1 MNLRGIDAAEE
12 DKEAGTPEDMAILYS
27 WANLHEA
34 KYRDFSASRREY
46 RAQMRRRAAEQ
57 QREAELKAKAE
68 AAVAA
73 AEATARDVEEAARL
87 AEAATLAG
95 ADALCAE
102 REMVETYISAISAQ
116 PQATRYAESETRR
129 RVLAGPQS
137 ITQIPDASMSRP
149 LVSIPED
156 LLERMGSIRLPEA
169 PSQQMPSVRR
179 RVMWPAAPAA
189 QKLPGPAWL
198 YVQQEQD
205 DEKRALQGKSGL
217 HDFRL
222 RQEMSRSMQKVA
234 SASPVADTL
243 QHSRERMTAQ
253 WSVLKGIFQH
263 PGQDAQQQAQPEAP
277 PARQK
282 ELQAPMLAVFSLAG
296 GVGKT
301 SLVATL
307 GRALSSF
314 GEKVLL
320 TDTTSH
326 SLLPYYFGASEQR
339 PDVVRMF
346 LPPSG
351 STDAPIHL
359 LNYDLDQKGGNQET
373 QDWLAEELT
382 RNSHGMQRIL
392 LDLTGS
398 SGWVARIIARMNA
411 IVLIPVAPDMNSVIS
426 LQAVEKFFAGVTD
439 ADGRQ
444 VQPCYLL
451 NQFDV
456 GQPLHLD
463 IREVLGQQLGE
474 RLLPF
479 VIRRAPSVSEALAE
493 GMTVIDYA
501 PDAAVSDD
509 YRNIASWLRA
519 ISVPTTDGLPPAPE

>member
-1 MNLRGIDAAEE
+1 MDLRGIDAAEE
-12 DKEAGTPEDMAILYS
+12 EKEAGTPEDVAILYS

-57 QREAELKAKAE
+57 QREAELKAQAE
-68 AAVAA
+68 
-73 AEATARDVEEAARL
+73 
-87 AEAATLAG
+87 AEAATARQAEAAALAG
-95 ADALCAE
+95 ADALRAE
-102 REMVETYISAISAQ
+102 REMAEAHVSAQ
-116 PQATRYAESETRR
+116 RQAAQYAESEARR
-129 RVLAGPQS
+129 RVLAGPQPR
-137 ITQIPDASMSRP
+137 TQIPGSSMSRP
-149 LVSIPED
+149 PAGIPED

-169 PSQQMPSVRR
+169 PAQQMPSALH
-179 RVMWPAAPAA
+179 RVMWSAAPVTHEPPGAA
-189 QKLPGPAWL
+189 WF
-198 YVQQEQD
+198 YVQQEQ

-217 HDFRL
+217 PDFRS

-243 QHSRERMTAQ
+243 QHSRKRIAAR
-253 WSVLKGIFQH
+253 WFVLKGIFEHAGQH
-263 PGQDAQQQAQPEAP
+263 AQPEAL

-282 ELQAPMLAVFSLAG
+282 ELRAPILAVFSLAG

-307 GRALSSF
+307 GRAFSSL

-320 TDTTSH
+320 TDMTSH
-326 SLLPYYFGASEQR
+326 SLLPFYFGASDLR
-339 PDVVRMF
+339 PDVVRTF
-346 LPPSG
+346 LPPSE
-351 STDAPIHL
+351 STDAPIYL
-359 LNYDLDQKGGNQET
+359 LNYDLDQKGGDQET

-382 RNSHGMQRIL
+382 RNSRGMQRIL

-398 SGWVARIIARMNA
+398 SGWVARRMARMNA

-426 LQAVEKFFAGVTD
+426 LQAVEKFFAGITD
-439 ADGRQ
+439 ADGQQ

-451 NQFDV
+451 NQFDA
-456 GQPLHLD
+456 GQSLHLD
-463 IREVLGQQLGE
+463 VREVLRQQLGK

-479 VIRRAPSVSEALAE
+479 VICRAPSVSEALAE

-501 PDAAVSDD
+501 PYAAVSDD

-519 ISVPTTDGLPPAPE
+519 ISAPATAGLHNLLWNE